1 MPPPID
7 PTLCGPGT
15 VPGWLNEDGLPT
27 SCVGDDPNPG
37 DEPAPVPTFTA
48 EPAPVPQPSTVDE
61 AEVNPGPLPPA
72 LPLDPMPETQT
83 VTEQQWSDHG
93 TLAETGP
100 LENVMGVL
108 VVAAMLIV
116 VGWLTWATNARDKY
130 KR

>member
-1 MPPPID
+1 MPLPID
-7 PTLCGPGT
+7 PALCGPGT

-27 SCVGDDPNPG
+27 SCVGDDPMPG
-37 DEPAPVPTFTA
+37 LPSPLPTFTA
-48 EPAPVPQPSTVDE
+48 EPAPVPQPPVVDE
-61 AEVNPGPLPPA
+61 PEVNPEPLPPA
-72 LPLDPMPETQT
+72 LPLDPLPETQT

-93 TLAETGP
+93 ALAETGP